1 MQNKAVS
8 FECKKYQT
16 NSHMQIVKVLS
27 LLLFFSVLIVAEA
40 YVYYNNRQG
49 SLNDKSNESVISSAT
64 YFDFESLIDEYQ
76 SMTKSL
82 IEEEQEEDPYFIHES
97 NRLLLNNNG
106 VLLEVANYDRPQ
118 GELEWKYAVVYAN
131 EIGHGWR
138 LPNDEEL
145 QAMYSKLYLKNKGN
159 FKMQSKY
166 YWSSEEDMADDLEA
180 HFFNFGDGIIDNT
193 TNYDGMSKKDHMG
206 IRLVRN
212 VEK

>member
-1 MQNKAVS
+1 MK
-8 FECKKYQT
+8 
-16 NSHMQIVKVLS
+16 IVKVLS
-27 LLLFFSVLIVAEA
+27 LLLFFSVLIGAEA
-40 YVYYNNRQG
+40 YVYYNNSQG
-49 SLNDKSNESVISSAT
+49 SLNDKSNVGVMSSAS

-76 SMTKSL
+76 SMTKTL
-82 IEEEQEEDPYFIHES
+82 IEEEQKEDPYFIHES

-118 GELEWKYAVVYAN
+118 GQLEWKYAVVYAN

-145 QAMYSKLYLKNKGN
+145 QAIYSKLYLNNKGN
-159 FKMQSKY
+159 FTTESSR

-180 HFFNFGDGIIDNT
+180 HFFNFVDGVIDNT
-193 TNYDGMSKKDHMG
+193 TNYGGMSKKDYMSV
-206 IRLVRN
+206 RLVRN